1 MNATST
7 LSLKNKAQAQQPQLA
22 IASEQLLRGQNEV
35 LIHHAGQEY
44 RLRLTKQNKLILN
57 K

>member
-1 MNATST
+1 MQASST
-7 LSLKNKAQAQQPQLA
+7 LSLKAKVQAGQTQSV
-22 IASEQLLRGQNEV
+22 IASEQLLQGQNEV
-35 LIHHAGQEY
+35 LIRHAGQEY